1 MSCGS
6 NCVARSVGVE
16 SGREKEREREV
27 CEWTRREGKAESR
40 KQKEKKGLG
49 RFSNEWKWKWDW
61 DWNDHDYGRASYTC
75 LRYATRLRLM
85 SNLPTSTGR
94 KA

>member
-6 NCVARSVGVE
+6 NCVARSVGDE
-16 SGREKEREREV
+16 SGREGERERGVSGRGEKV
-27 CEWTRREGKAESR
+27 RQKAENR
-40 KQKEKKGLG
+40 KKKKGLG

-75 LRYATRLRLM
+75 LR
-85 SNLPTSTGR
+85 
-94 KA
+94 